1 MATHKKRLHVA
12 VGVIVT
18 VAVAVVLA
26 AGYAV
31 WFAYHS
37 AHLANASLKSANSV
51 SKDIPKLPQITTFD
65 GCKNAPK
72 SKLLETYPEQC
83 VTATGKQFT
92 GTAQPKYLVIKE
104 WGVKIPYAGDD
115 TFTYQLKAA
124 SNGSGIQVS
133 SEQLA
138 AKYGCANYGAGSIT
152 RLRGNEA
159 ADPNGDTAAQ
169 LQTTRPDIVTKLGNY
184 YYLFVHDQ
192 AECSDIASSGYQSV
206 ANNTVKASLSNV
218 GPIN

>member
-1 MATHKKRLHVA
+1 MKSRRLNITVTALVVVGMLVVA
-12 VGVIVT
+12 
-18 VAVAVVLA
+18 A
-26 AGYAV
+26 ASYAV

-37 AHLANASLKSANSV
+37 AHLADSSLKSANAV

-65 GCKNAPK
+65 GCKKAPQ

-83 VTATGKQFT
+83 VTVTGKQFT

-104 WGVKIPYAGDD
+104 WGVKIPYTGDD
-115 TFTYQLKAA
+115 TFTYQLKAV

-138 AKYGCANYGAGSIT
+138 TKYGCVNYGAGSVT
-152 RLRGNEA
+152 RLRGNEV

-169 LQTTRPDIVTKLGNY
+169 LQSAQPDIVTKLGNY

-192 AECSDIASSGYQSV
+192 SECSDTAAAGFQSKANDTIKSSLTRIEPV
-206 ANNTVKASLSNV
+206 N
-218 GPIN
+218 